1 MHFLKFLKIYFAGDQ
16 SCYGEKNNDTNQGQG
31 GPKITLRL
39 TLSSIVHFLPRCT
52 IFFIATLVIICWFKM
67 SKINPIFLVIFVLAT
82 TEKGTYSKGK
92 DTYVIKW
99 WVEPSKYNFGP
110 SLVRRLER
118 LNLSRV
124 LTFWYDKFKHY
135 FLVDLY
141 TYLVLNLSS

>member
-1 MHFLKFLKIYFAGDQ
+1 MHFLKFLKIYFSGYQ
-16 SCYGEKNNDTNQGQG
+16 SCYWEKNNNTHQGQG

-99 WVEPSKYNFGP
+99 WVEPSKYNFWTKSGQETGKAEWIYLGFWLSGMT
-110 SLVRRLER
+110 SL
-118 LNLSRV
+118 NI
-124 LTFWYDKFKHY
+124 TF
-135 FLVDLY
+135 
-141 TYLVLNLSS
+141 